1 MVRFEP
7 GKEIEK
13 YVFFVLS
20 WVWDKVKNSKSPWGI
35 EPQIFRMPHS
45 DALPLSHSD
54 SKVSEIHYEVHI
66 EHASCVSAYHLSQ
79 SIYKHDAIDIA
90 DLSSMQDA
98 CYVWTSYW
106 TSLTVES
113 LSGRASKRRTRRSD
127 FFLFVSRLWQD
138 KKHHS

>member
-1 MVRFEP
+1 
-7 GKEIEK
+7 
-13 YVFFVLS
+13 
-20 WVWDKVKNSKSPWGI
+20 
-35 EPQIFRMPHS
+35 MPHS

-79 SIYKHDAIDIA
+79 SFYKHDAIDIA

-106 TSLTVES
+106 ASQSWSLLVVEHQSAEPEDLIFFS
-113 LSGRASKRRTRRSD
+113 LSHACDKTKNIIPKLILQSKKVT
-127 FFLFVSRLWQD
+127 
-138 KKHHS
+138 

>member
-1 MVRFEP
+1 
-7 GKEIEK
+7 
-13 YVFFVLS
+13 
-20 WVWDKVKNSKSPWGI
+20 
-35 EPQIFRMPHS
+35 MPHS

-98 CYVWTSYW
+98 CYV
-106 TSLTVES
+106 
-113 LSGRASKRRTRRSD
+113 
-127 FFLFVSRLWQD
+127 
-138 KKHHS
+138 